1 MSWTPKTAYIVSHTH
16 WDREWYLTYE
26 EFRVNMMR
34 VVDRVLTALETD
46 ETFVHFLLD
55 GQSVLLEDY
64 LEVRPEEE
72 GRIRALVTAGRLS
85 VGPWYI
91 LPDEFIVGAEA
102 TARNLLLGHA
112 AAARFGRTH
121 AAGYMPDT
129 FGHLAQMP
137 QILKR
142 AGLDSF
148 IFTRGLGNEADELG
162 WRWRWCAP
170 DGSEVLAINQC
181 KGYCNAG
188 GLGFQEI
195 WHAHTRREVDTGRAV
210 EQVTE
215 LFAAM
220 AERPGA
226 EPALLNN
233 GCDHF
238 PPQQEFSTV
247 LAALRTAFPDTEFI
261 HTDLPTF
268 LAAAGADRDALPAH
282 TGELLG
288 GRDHLILSGVWSA
301 RMPLKQQNARCQD
314 LLGRTLEPLASYAHF
329 MHGQAYPAGE
339 IREAWKLLLK
349 NHPHDSI
356 CGCSVDGV
364 HRDMETRF
372 AGVARTADRL
382 LVNHLE
388 SLTPC
393 FGRRADDDRSTMLC
407 IANPLPRP
415 RREVVTRMVV
425 LQPFTCDPDGLRLFD
440 ENDREVP
447 FAVLETQYVERF
459 WGIDYRVELS
469 AESQHEKFDVYR
481 RDFGPRI
488 LKDGPGNQEYDC
500 YWTIQFTAKLPACGH
515 AVYRLREVGPSASSV
530 PPEGSVIAGDGVL
543 ENAFV
548 SVTLHPDG
556 TFDLRDKRSGLVY
569 PRLNRLQDTADI
581 GDEYDWCDAEV
592 PGSLHPHIEDGP
604 VRTLGNSGLQAGL
617 EASFTVK
624 LPIRLTPDRTRRE
637 AETVGCPARVR
648 VTLRHDDPRVDVRT
662 WFDNH
667 AEDHRLRVEFPTPH
681 RSDRLVSDGHFM
693 VHDRPLVRTG
703 GDHWA
708 QPVPATWPQ
717 QDFSCVQD
725 DRGGLALFSLG
736 LPEIEGM
743 PGERGGAGMA
753 LTLLRA
759 VGWLS
764 RDDFPSRR
772 RSNAGPTLA
781 TPDAQCLGEQV
792 FDYAVLPYAG
802 GWTDAD
808 IPHQSLAWR
817 RPPIS
822 LQGVEDQHKTGASLV
837 TCPTPLVTLTAIKKH
852 EQRDTLVI
860 RAVNL
865 AGAATAAVFE
875 FGRPLVA
882 AWRTTLL
889 EDRLESLPSG
899 DLRLEVALTPHEIA
913 TIEVELR
920 G

>member
-268 LAAAGADRDALPAH
+268 LAAAGTDRDALPTH
-282 TGELLG
+282 
-288 GRDHLILSGVWSA
+288 
-301 RMPLKQQNARCQD
+301 
-314 LLGRTLEPLASYAHF
+314 
-329 MHGQAYPAGE
+329 AG
-339 IREAWKLLLK
+339 
-349 NHPHDSI
+349 
-356 CGCSVDGV
+356 
-364 HRDMETRF
+364 
-372 AGVARTADRL
+372 
-382 LVNHLE
+382 
-388 SLTPC
+388 
-393 FGRRADDDRSTMLC
+393 
-407 IANPLPRP
+407 
-415 RREVVTRMVV
+415 
-425 LQPFTCDPDGLRLFD
+425 
-440 ENDREVP
+440 
-447 FAVLETQYVERF
+447 
-459 WGIDYRVELS
+459 
-469 AESQHEKFDVYR
+469 
-481 RDFGPRI
+481 
-488 LKDGPGNQEYDC
+488 
-500 YWTIQFTAKLPACGH
+500 
-515 AVYRLREVGPSASSV
+515 
-530 PPEGSVIAGDGVL
+530 
-543 ENAFV
+543 
-548 SVTLHPDG
+548 
-556 TFDLRDKRSGLVY
+556 
-569 PRLNRLQDTADI
+569 
-581 GDEYDWCDAEV
+581 
-592 PGSLHPHIEDGP
+592 
-604 VRTLGNSGLQAGL
+604 
-617 EASFTVK
+617 
-624 LPIRLTPDRTRRE
+624 
-637 AETVGCPARVR
+637 
-648 VTLRHDDPRVDVRT
+648 
-662 WFDNH
+662 
-667 AEDHRLRVEFPTPH
+667 
-681 RSDRLVSDGHFM
+681 
-693 VHDRPLVRTG
+693 
-703 GDHWA
+703 
-708 QPVPATWPQ
+708 
-717 QDFSCVQD
+717 
-725 DRGGLALFSLG
+725 
-736 LPEIEGM
+736 
-743 PGERGGAGMA
+743 
-753 LTLLRA
+753 
-759 VGWLS
+759 
-764 RDDFPSRR
+764 
-772 RSNAGPTLA
+772 
-781 TPDAQCLGEQV
+781 
-792 FDYAVLPYAG
+792 
-802 GWTDAD
+802 
-808 IPHQSLAWR
+808 
-817 RPPIS
+817 
-822 LQGVEDQHKTGASLV
+822 
-837 TCPTPLVTLTAIKKH
+837 
-852 EQRDTLVI
+852 
-860 RAVNL
+860 
-865 AGAATAAVFE
+865 
-875 FGRPLVA
+875 
-882 AWRTTLL
+882 
-889 EDRLESLPSG
+889 
-899 DLRLEVALTPHEIA
+899 
-913 TIEVELR
+913 
-920 G
+920 